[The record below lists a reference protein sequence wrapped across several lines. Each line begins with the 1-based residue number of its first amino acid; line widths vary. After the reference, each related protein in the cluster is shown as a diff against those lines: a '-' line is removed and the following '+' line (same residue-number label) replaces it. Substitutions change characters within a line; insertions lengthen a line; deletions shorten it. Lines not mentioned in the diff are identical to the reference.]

1 MMASG
6 KGELYSYL
14 AEYKLA
20 DSRPQY
26 IHESLNKLFKEYVI
40 IGGMPA
46 AVAAWVALLHAF

>member
-1 MMASG
+1 MASG